1 MYEIENKVFK
11 DPLYGYVRVDNDL
24 ISDLIDT
31 KEMQRLRRIKQLS
44 GVSMVFH
51 IAEHTRFSHSLGT
64 YEILRQVYN
73 EVYDIN
79 STFSQYE
86 RMVMLCSGLLHDLG
100 HGPYSHAFE
109 HTFGVNHEH
118 QTVAIIMGDTEV
130 NKVLKAYD
138 PSLPSDVASVIE
150 HRGKFPII
158 ESLVSSQLDADR
170 LDYLKRDAYFT
181 GANYGDIDTD
191 KLIRGMMVKNNRI
204 VYKYKSVHTV
214 EDFLM
219 SRYHMY
225 WQVYFHPVAKS
236 YEHMLEMIYKRL
248 KYLMLNNYEFEANVE
263 MIKRVLFDKT
273 DLEAYIELDDYY
285 VNGAI
290 KQFQYSKDEILSD
303 LCKRFINRKLFK
315 YTSMKNK
322 KEILKD
328 YKYDLEYYYIED
340 DITKSAYDEDDS
352 QILIFTED
360 SKLMP
365 LLNYSPVVKGFSLGS
380 NKEEKLIFYCD

>member
-11 DPLYGYVRVDNDL
+11 DPLYGYVRVDRDL

-31 KEMQRLRRIKQLS
+31 KEVQRLRRIKQLA

-64 YEILRQVYN
+64 YELLRRIIEGVYELKN
-73 EVYDIN
+73 GMSE
-79 STFSQYE
+79 YE
-86 RMVMLCSGLLHDLG
+86 KVVMLSAGLLHDLG

-118 QTVAIIMGDTEV
+118 QTVAIILGDTEV
-130 NKVLKAYD
+130 NKVLKNYD
-138 PSLPSDVASVIE
+138 PSLPSDVAGVIE
-150 HRGKFPII
+150 HKGKFPII

-191 KLIRGMMVKNNRI
+191 KLIRGMAVRNNKI
-204 VYKYKSVHTV
+204 VFKHKSVHTI

-225 WQVYFHPVAKS
+225 WQVYFHPVAKA
-236 YEHMLEMIYKRL
+236 YEHLLEMVYKRI
-248 KYLMLNNYEFEANVE
+248 KYLVLNKYELEANVD
-263 MIKRVLFDKT
+263 MIRRVLFDKN

-285 VNGAI
+285 VNGVI
-290 KQFQYSKDEILSD
+290 KQLQFSKDEILSD
-303 LCKRFINRKLFK
+303 LCKKILNRKLFN
-315 YTSMKNK
+315 SASI
-322 KEILKD
+322 KEKDRILKN
-328 YKYDLEYYYIED
+328 YKYDKEYYFVED

-352 QILIFTED
+352 QIQILTED
-360 SKLMP
+360 NKLMP

-380 NKEEKLIFYCD
+380 HKEERLIFYYD